1 LASRLESLSHSPG
14 RRATLVKAV
23 LFSIPIYHQIALQC
37 PKWVV
42 KAIQKLMRGFL
53 WKGRKDIKG
62 GHCLIGWQRVCRPRK
77 LGGLGIHDMEVMGW
91 ALSMRWLWLKKTQ
104 PTRPWAA
111 LEVQVHPK
119 AVAMFDISV
128 QAVVGDGATILF
140 WTDKWIQGK
149 SIADLVPE
157 LVAEVPRRFLKQH
170 TVQEAL
176 SSGVWVNDIKRD
188 LSDHAVFLCLCIW
201 VLVQQVQL
209 APGVPD
215 QHIWTPSLSGK
226 YSTKSEYDRFFTG
239 DVGFEPVGRIWNTW
253 ALPKCKFFLWL
264 AAINRCWTAD
274 RLARH
279 CLDHPDKC
287 PLCDQEDETVRHI
300 LVSCVF
306 AREVWVQ
313 ILSLVGLQHLSPSL
327 GEGIFQEWWRLAER
341 RVSAVMKKGFNTLVV
356 LVAWWIWKH
365 RNSCVFNGA
374 SPNVAR
380 IVQDIRDE
388 AEQWCLAGASGL
400 RAFWPYA

>member
-1 LASRLESLSHSPG
+1 
-14 RRATLVKAV
+14 
-23 LFSIPIYHQIALQC
+23 
-37 PKWVV
+37 
-42 KAIQKLMRGFL
+42 
-53 WKGRKDIKG
+53 
-62 GHCLIGWQRVCRPRK
+62 VCRPRK